1 MYLHQYLL
9 FLMSA
14 LTNTP
19 FLCNSIITFNTQK
32 PLSRIT
38 MNPRWKIGKSNHIS
52 NPVDPRLSY
61 WGQASLAGQS
71 FPSTS
76 SIPHM
81 IPHKQQQTVWY
92 SFPNG
97 QGFHSTNMNPG
108 HVNLFVHT
116 LMLSSR
122 QFVACSKSLF
132 HI

>member
-1 MYLHQYLL
+1 MYFGQYLL

-19 FLCNSIITFNTQK
+19 FLCNSIIPFNTQK
-32 PLSRIT
+32 LLSRIT

-52 NPVDPRLSY
+52 NPTVDPMLSY

-71 FPSTS
+71 FPLTS

-92 SFPNG
+92 SFPKG
-97 QGFHSTNMNPG
+97 QGFRGTNMIPG

-116 LMLSSR
+116 LMLLSR
-122 QFVACSKSLF
+122 QFM
-132 HI
+132 